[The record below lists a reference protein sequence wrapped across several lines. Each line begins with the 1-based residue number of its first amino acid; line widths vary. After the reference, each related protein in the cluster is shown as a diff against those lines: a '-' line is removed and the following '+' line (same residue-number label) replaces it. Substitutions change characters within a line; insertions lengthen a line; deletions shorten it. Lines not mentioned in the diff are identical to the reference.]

1 MKPLR
6 YLVAASAAVFL
17 SVAAFAADPTG
28 TWKWSQPG
36 RGDRPAI
43 EQTLK
48 LELKDGKLSGSLLGF
63 DSPMGK
69 IPDAAIGDASFKD
82 DALSFSITRE
92 FNGRK
97 RVSKYEAKLSGDTLT
112 GSIERSSRNGGTQKS
127 EWTATRGK

>member
-6 YLVAASAAVFL
+6 YLVAASAAVII

-63 DSPMGK
+63 ESPMGK
-69 IPDAAIGDASFKD
+69 IPDTAIGDATFKD
-82 DALSFSITRE
+82 DALTFSVTRE

-112 GSIERSSRNGGTQKS
+112 GSIERSGRNGETQKN
-127 EWTATRGK
+127 EWTATRAK